1 MGDPGPDPVSGKNP
15 FQPDDEDGDR
25 TQIGRPAGA
34 WQPADA
40 DEGDRTQIG
49 TTPAD
54 PFARPADAA
63 AHGTR
68 PPPPPRV
75 PAGPFTPVAPSLE
88 SFAGTS
94 ANPLLA
100 AGTPLIVLAN
110 SLRAVTVHEDT
121 VRLRRT
127 IVDELRRF
135 QSRTRDLAVSDEEAR
150 YGHYA
155 LCALLDEVILSTPW
169 GAKSGWA
176 GQTLVATFHNE
187 VVSGDRMFEVADA
200 LEARPGRSPNLLE
213 LIYVCLSFGFEGRMR
228 LERGGASRLVQLRD
242 RLYAAIRNLRGPV
255 ERGLSPTWRGV
266 DAAYRPIAKEIPA
279 WVFAAAA
286 AVLMLGVYAAFLF
299 RLSALGDGAL
309 APLVATYRAGPAELN
324 RTAPAPQG
332 DSKLY
337 LTILDILKPDIDAG
351 RVAVTDDPDAVLVR
365 LVDRGLFASG
375 SADLDRGYGDTMGR
389 IAQAIG
395 LTDGPVPVTGHTDD
409 QRIASLRFP
418 SNQAL
423 SEARAATVSAALA
436 AAGVPATR
444 LQTSGVGETQ
454 PVAGNGDEAGR
465 RQNRRVEVAVPKTY
479 AEGPAR

>member
-1 MGDPGPDPVSGKNP
+1 MSGKNP
-15 FQPDDEDGDR
+15 FEPQDEDGDR
-25 TQIGRPAGA
+25 TMIGRPAGGSR
-34 WQPADA
+34 PSDA

-49 TTPAD
+49 AAPAD
-54 PFARPADAA
+54 PFARPADASSRA
-63 AHGTR
+63 TPQSA
-68 PPPPPRV
+68 PARV
-75 PAGPFTPVAPSLE
+75 PAGPFTPVAPKLE

-110 SLRAVTVHEDT
+110 SLRAVTAHEDT

-135 QSRTRDLAVSDEEAR
+135 QSRTRDLSVSDEEAR

-176 GQTLVATFHNE
+176 AQTLVATFHNE

-266 DAAYRPIAKEIPA
+266 DAVYRPIAKEFPA

-286 AVLMLGVYAAFLF
+286 AVLLLAVYAAFLF

-309 APLVATYRAGPAELN
+309 GPLTATYRAGPAELN
-324 RTAPAPQG
+324 RTAPAPEG

-351 RVAVTDDPDAVLVR
+351 RVAVTDDPDAVVVR
-365 LVDRGLFASG
+365 MIDRGLFASG
-375 SADLDRGYGDTMGR
+375 SADLDPGYADTMGR
-389 IAQAIG
+389 ITQAIA
-395 LTDGPVPVTGHTDD
+395 LTDGPVPIAGHTDD
-409 QRIASLRFP
+409 QRIASLRYP

-423 SEARAATVSAALA
+423 SQARATTVAAALA
-436 AAGVPATR
+436 AAGVPAAR
-444 LQTSGVGETQ
+444 MQTSGLGETQ
-454 PVAGNGDEAGR
+454 PVAGNDDEAGR
-465 RQNRRVEVAVPKTY
+465 RQNRRVEISIPKTY